1 MVGGCAPAI
10 CYSDCHCLSEAD
22 LFPWHFALPADAAH
36 STMNEAVA
44 PKLTFSMPPPAQR
57 RNLQDLMVNAFATTA
72 TGSPQ
77 RRRCTSLND

>member
-22 LFPWHFALPADAAH
+22 LFPWHAPSPRMRRLDDER
-36 STMNEAVA
+36 SVA
-44 PKLTFSMPPPAQR
+44 PKLMFSMPPPAQR
-57 RNLQDLMVNAFATTA
+57 RNLQDLMVNTFTAAA
-72 TGSPQ
+72 TGAPQ